1 MFNDLLKIKK
11 YKKNIKDFIK
21 KEINFFEKI
30 LTNISYKKCN
40 Q

>member
-21 KEINFFEKI
+21 KEIIFFEKM
-30 LTNISYKKCN
+30 LTNISYKKM
-40 Q
+40 